1 MKTWITLSVVALL
14 PMLLRAPK
22 ALSPIRIDAR
32 DPSRLVGLFR
42 RYRISSVTGRAS
54 DVGKRSDSYT
64 TGSTRATVGVNGQ
77 PSSVSTDIDT
87 QVVVTDRFFI
97 TDAQGETTS
106 FEGAGFEARVGN
118 GHVASLAWISRGRS
132 RSGRYFL
139 IYDQTTGDG
148 FFNDAAIRKA
158 LTFPYPPIYVAILI
172 LMILPIP
179 VLIFFV
185 LAEWWQ
191 RARFKSTGVR
201 PLVAVMDERA
211 ESIPTHDGATVD
223 VATSLKE
230 LAALRS
236 SGALSEA
243 EYDLAKARILGP
255 Q

>member
-22 ALSPIRIDAR
+22 ALSPIRVSTR
-32 DPSRLVGLFR
+32 DPSRLAGLFR

-64 TGSTRATVGVNGQ
+64 KGSTKATVGTNGQ
-77 PSSVSTDIDT
+77 PPSVSTDINT
-87 QVVVTDRFFI
+87 EVVVTDRFFL
-97 TDAQGETTS
+97 TDAQGQATS

-118 GHVASLAWISRGRS
+118 GHIASLAWVSRGRS

-139 IYDQTTGDG
+139 IYDQTTGDV
-148 FFNDAAIRKA
+148 FFNDQAIRKA

-185 LAEWWQ
+185 IAEWWQ
-191 RARFKSTGVR
+191 RTRFKSTGVR
-201 PLVAVMDERA
+201 PLVAAMDERA
-211 ESIPTHDGATVD
+211 EGISTHSAVPED

-243 EYDLAKARILGP
+243 EYDRAKARILWP